1 MTVTAVKP
9 NQEVDIRLDFE
20 KPMQATNRAL
30 FTLVPAGGTTTV
42 TWRLEGKNGF
52 VGKAF
57 SLVMDMDEMV
67 GSQFEKGL
75 AKLKTVAE
83 EDGAPAS

>member
-1 MTVTAVKP
+1 M
-9 NQEVDIRLDFE
+9 
-20 KPMQATNRAL
+20 
-30 FTLVPAGGTTTV
+30 PAGGTTTV

-75 AKLKTVAE
+75 AKLKTAGRG
-83 EDGAPAS
+83 DGGAGVVTFRKGSGLEL